1 MIDRYIYICVCVL
14 DSFGIRNRSFGVGN
28 LYDSLC
34 FGILASETYDFGP
47 AQADRHMK
55 NCHPLGSTNGNLE
68 IISENSFIYLEVPK
82 RTSWWLIPD
91 AMRTMVLAYV
101 PTKLGD
107 FVANVGTYSIHGASG
122 NIIVWPSL
130 LIWLRI
136 RWQGVNDG
144 KQNLK
149 QQLTIWALFFL
160 TRMPRYPHLWQSRR
174 GRWWSPMK
182 SWDTSWLNQSHM
194 LNSFTLLCSTPI
206 STFSTDFLQ
215 ERWNFCWKF
224 SAWSTFELAHEFL
237 LRFTGAVLRSFP
249 QFSRANR
256 WPAGGGHEWLGSR
269 DPWRTCFFKRQLY
282 EEVAPGNLT

>member
-1 MIDRYIYICVCVL
+1 MFSEVVEGKPTGTLYIYILYHIYIYIYML

-28 LYDSLC
+28 LYDPLC

-47 AQADRHMK
+47 AQAERHMK
-55 NCHPLGSTNGNLE
+55 NCHPLGSTHGNLE

-91 AMRTMVLAYV
+91 AMRTMVLAYL

-144 KQNLK
+144 KQSLK

-174 GRWWSPMK
+174 GR
-182 SWDTSWLNQSHM
+182 
-194 LNSFTLLCSTPI
+194 
-206 STFSTDFLQ
+206 
-215 ERWNFCWKF
+215 
-224 SAWSTFELAHEFL
+224 
-237 LRFTGAVLRSFP
+237 
-249 QFSRANR
+249 
-256 WPAGGGHEWLGSR
+256 
-269 DPWRTCFFKRQLY
+269 
-282 EEVAPGNLT
+282 